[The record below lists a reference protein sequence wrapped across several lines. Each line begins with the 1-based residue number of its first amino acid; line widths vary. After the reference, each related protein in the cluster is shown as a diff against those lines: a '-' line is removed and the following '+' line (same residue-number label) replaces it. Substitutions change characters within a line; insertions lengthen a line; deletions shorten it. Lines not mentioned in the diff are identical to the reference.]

1 MYGLF
6 DPTPLSVP
14 GLVDPTPLSVPGLV
28 DPTPLSSPDPFYP
41 TPLSVPDLFDPTPL
55 SVPGL
60 FDPTPLS
67 VPGLF
72 DPTPL
77 SVPDLFDPTPLS
89 VPGLFDPTPL
99 SVPDLFDPTPLSSP
113 DLVDPTPLSVPAS
126 KETTEKSQAEGEVK
140 VEEEESQ
147 NCTDDVKPKKKE
159 DAEPEKKENAEPKEE
174 KADAIPSTEDKSTEG
189 VKDGEDMER
198 KPIPLR
204 KRPGKEEEE
213 KEEKI
218 HAALD
223 KLAGEEKPSG
233 GWGWGGWGS
242 LFGSSLMSTASA
254 VGQSFVSV
262 VEDVESSIG
271 SGLTNVVHGVES
283 SLGIPTPE
291 EMSKEEAETAKDD
304 KSKEEKGKFIKVHTF
319 MRTEEKGEPEK
330 TEESKEEKEGAE
342 GEASPQQ
349 TSGGGLWGALGVS
362 MVANVV
368 QNTTK
373 KVVSGTLDSLEYVGK
388 KTMDVLAEGDPGYK
402 KTKHI
407 IEVAGQKSHLS
418 QVLREAKEEAEK
430 RAKEAEEE
438 EAHRK
443 ANFGIMFDEFQGLA
457 HLEALEMLSN
467 QSEGKVQAV
476 LSALT
481 GEEQE
486 ELKAELIRVKE
497 AFKLEDVVEEETE
510 GQEVQEFAK
519 TVTELLFE
527 LHIGMTPDKL
537 NKAQTDA
544 LEYLTQCEKDLEEE
558 ETKDPQDLH
567 TAAIQMLAELT
578 AKSIHQFLKAA
589 ELILMQKDPEKTPL
603 ERAQTLTKLTSALCE
618 EVSVLSNKYC
628 VCLNKAASKAEK
640 PDDFSHLITNVYL
653 EASNSAS
660 YIQDAFQLLLPIIQ
674 ESCIQTKNLAL
685 SAFQKHL

>member
-1 MYGLF
+1 M
-6 DPTPLSVP
+6 
-14 GLVDPTPLSVPGLV
+14 
-28 DPTPLSSPDPFYP
+28 SSSEAEEEGFESAGEDVEEK
-41 TPLSVPDLFDPTPL
+41 TKHSQKT
-55 SVPGL
+55 
-60 FDPTPLS
+60 
-67 VPGLF
+67 
-72 DPTPL
+72 
-77 SVPDLFDPTPLS
+77 
-89 VPGLFDPTPL
+89 
-99 SVPDLFDPTPLSSP
+99 SP
-113 DLVDPTPLSVPAS
+113 KKHKQTAE
-126 KETTEKSQAEGEVK
+126 KEEEKATNKESTEKSQAVEEVK
-140 VEEEESQ
+140 AEKEESQ
-147 NCTDDVKPKKKE
+147 IKTDEAEPKKKDDAEPKKE
-159 DAEPEKKENAEPKEE
+159 DAVPKVLEDSEPKE
-174 KADAIPSTEDKSTEG
+174 KRDDAVQSTEDKSSEEG
-189 VKDGEDMER
+189 SVKDGEDAEPKASATSTDDGSKEEERKEEEPGREEEDKEPPKDGEDMER

-218 HAALD
+218 HSALD

-242 LFGSSLMSTASA
+242 SFGSSLMSTASA

-262 VEDVESSIG
+262 VEDVESSLG
-271 SGLTNVVHGVES
+271 SGLTTVVHGVES
-283 SLGIPTPE
+283 SLGIPPAE
-291 EMSKEEAETAKDD
+291 ELSKEEAEMVKEG
-304 KSKEEKGKFIKVHTF
+304 KSKEEKGP
-319 MRTEEKGEPEK
+319 EER
-330 TEESKEEKEGAE
+330 EESEETKETKEKKEKEEGAE

-349 TSGGGLWGALGVS
+349 ASGGGLWGALGVS

-407 IEVAGQKSHLS
+407 IEVAGQRSHLS
-418 QVLREAKEEAEK
+418 QALREAKEEAEK

-476 LSALT
+476 LSALS

-486 ELKAELIRVKE
+486 ELKAELIQVKE
-497 AFKLEDVVEEETE
+497 AFKLEDVVEEEAE

-527 LHIGMTPDKL
+527 LHIGMSPDKL

-544 LEYLTQCEKDLEEE
+544 LEYLTQSEKDLEEG

-628 VCLNKAASKAEK
+628 VCLNTAVSKAEK

-660 YIQDAFQLLLPIIQ
+660 YIQDAFQLLLPVIQ

>member
-1 MYGLF
+1 M
-6 DPTPLSVP
+6 
-14 GLVDPTPLSVPGLV
+14 
-28 DPTPLSSPDPFYP
+28 SSSEAEEEGFESAGEDVEEK
-41 TPLSVPDLFDPTPL
+41 TKQTQKA
-55 SVPGL
+55 
-60 FDPTPLS
+60 
-67 VPGLF
+67 
-72 DPTPL
+72 
-77 SVPDLFDPTPLS
+77 
-89 VPGLFDPTPL
+89 
-99 SVPDLFDPTPLSSP
+99 SP
-113 DLVDPTPLSVPAS
+113 KKQTDNKENDEAAS
-126 KETTEKSQAEGEVK
+126 KETTEKSQAAGEVK
-140 VEEEESQ
+140 AEKEESQ
-147 NCTDDVKPKKKE
+147 NSTDEVKPKNKD
-159 DAEPEKKENAEPKEE
+159 DAEPEKEENAESKEE
-174 KADAIPSTEDKSTEG
+174 KVDAVPSTEDKSTKDSGDTEPKAPATSTDEDSKEEVRKEDAG
-189 VKDGEDMER
+189 GEEDTVEEPPKDGEDMER

-242 LFGSSLMSTASA
+242 SFGSSLMSTASA
-254 VGQSFVSV
+254 V
-262 VEDVESSIG
+262 G

-291 EMSKEEAETAKDD
+291 EMSKEEAETAKED
-304 KSKEEKGKFIKVHTF
+304 KSKDEKGP
-319 MRTEEKGEPEK
+319 EEKGESEK
-330 TEESKEEKEGAE
+330 TEETKDEKEGAG

-349 TSGGGLWGALGVS
+349 ASGGGLWGALGVS

-497 AFKLEDVVEEETE
+497 AFKLEDVVEEEAE

-519 TVTELLFE
+519 TVTELLFD

-544 LEYLTQCEKDLEEE
+544 LEYLNQCEKDLEEE

>member
-1 MYGLF
+1 
-6 DPTPLSVP
+6 
-14 GLVDPTPLSVPGLV
+14 
-28 DPTPLSSPDPFYP
+28 
-41 TPLSVPDLFDPTPL
+41 
-55 SVPGL
+55 
-60 FDPTPLS
+60 
-67 VPGLF
+67 
-72 DPTPL
+72 
-77 SVPDLFDPTPLS
+77 
-89 VPGLFDPTPL
+89 
-99 SVPDLFDPTPLSSP
+99 
-113 DLVDPTPLSVPAS
+113 
-126 KETTEKSQAEGEVK
+126 
-140 VEEEESQ
+140 
-147 NCTDDVKPKKKE
+147 
-159 DAEPEKKENAEPKEE
+159 
-174 KADAIPSTEDKSTEG
+174 
-189 VKDGEDMER
+189 
-198 KPIPLR
+198 
-204 KRPGKEEEE
+204 
-213 KEEKI
+213 
-218 HAALD
+218 
-223 KLAGEEKPSG
+223 PSG

-242 LFGSSLMSTASA
+242 SFGSSLMSTASA
-254 VGQSFVSV
+254 VG
-262 VEDVESSIG
+262 
-271 SGLTNVVHGVES
+271 SGLTTVVHGVES
-283 SLGIPTPE
+283 SLGIPPPE
-291 EMSKEEAETAKDD
+291 EMSK
-304 KSKEEKGKFIKVHTF
+304 KE
-319 MRTEEKGEPEK
+319 
-330 TEESKEEKEGAE
+330 EGAE

-349 TSGGGLWGALGVS
+349 APGGGLWGALGVS

-418 QVLREAKEEAEK
+418 QVLREAKEEAEQ

-476 LSALT
+476 LSALS

-486 ELKAELIRVKE
+486 ELKAELIQVKE
-497 AFKLEDVVEEETE
+497 AFKLEDVVEEEAE
-510 GQEVQEFAK
+510 AQEVQEFAK

-544 LEYLTQCEKDLEEE
+544 LEYLTQSEKDLEEG

-603 ERAQTLTKLTSALCE
+603 EMAQTLTKLTSALCE

-628 VCLNKAASKAEK
+628 VCLNTAAVTEK

>member
-1 MYGLF
+1 M
-6 DPTPLSVP
+6 
-14 GLVDPTPLSVPGLV
+14 
-28 DPTPLSSPDPFYP
+28 SSSEAEEEGFESAGEDVEEK
-41 TPLSVPDLFDPTPL
+41 TKQTQK
-55 SVPGL
+55 
-60 FDPTPLS
+60 T
-67 VPGLF
+67 
-72 DPTPL
+72 
-77 SVPDLFDPTPLS
+77 
-89 VPGLFDPTPL
+89 
-99 SVPDLFDPTPLSSP
+99 SP
-113 DLVDPTPLSVPAS
+113 KKQTDNKENDETAS
-126 KETTEKSQAEGEVK
+126 KETTEKSQAEGGVK
-140 VEEEESQ
+140 AENEESQ
-147 NCTDDVKPKKKE
+147 NSTDEAEPKKKE
-159 DAEPEKKENAEPKEE
+159 DAEPEKEENAEPKEE
-174 KADAIPSTEDKSTEG
+174 KVDAVPSTDDKSTKDSGDTEPKASATTTDEDSKDEVRKEDAEG
-189 VKDGEDMER
+189 EEDSVEEPPKDGEDMER

-242 LFGSSLMSTASA
+242 SFGSSLMSTASA
-254 VGQSFVSV
+254 V
-262 VEDVESSIG
+262 G

-304 KSKEEKGKFIKVHTF
+304 KSKEDKGP
-319 MRTEEKGEPEK
+319 EEKGESEK
-330 TEESKEEKEGAE
+330 TEEAKEEKEGAG

-349 TSGGGLWGALGVS
+349 ASGGGLWGALGVS

-544 LEYLTQCEKDLEEE
+544 LEYLTQCEEDLEEE

-628 VCLNKAASKAEK
+628 VCLNKAASKTEK

>member
-1 MYGLF
+1 M
-6 DPTPLSVP
+6 
-14 GLVDPTPLSVPGLV
+14 
-28 DPTPLSSPDPFYP
+28 SSSEAEEEGFESAGEDVEEK
-41 TPLSVPDLFDPTPL
+41 TKH
-55 SVPGL
+55 
-60 FDPTPLS
+60 
-67 VPGLF
+67 
-72 DPTPL
+72 
-77 SVPDLFDPTPLS
+77 
-89 VPGLFDPTPL
+89 
-99 SVPDLFDPTPLSSP
+99 SP
-113 DLVDPTPLSVPAS
+113 KKNKQTAEKEKDEAAS
-126 KETTEKSQAEGEVK
+126 NESTEKSQTAEEVK
-140 VEEEESQ
+140 TEKEESQKDTEEVEPKKEESQ
-147 NCTDDVKPKKKE
+147 NNTDK
-159 DAEPEKKENAEPKEE
+159 AEPKKEEDAVTKEEEEDAVQSTEATPTEGANVKDDEVAEPKASAKSTDEDSKEEVKEE
-174 KADAIPSTEDKSTEG
+174 KEPGKEEDKVEEPP
-189 VKDGEDMER
+189 KDGEDMER

-218 HAALD
+218 HSALD

-242 LFGSSLMSTASA
+242 SFGSSLMSTASA

-271 SGLTNVVHGVES
+271 SGLTTVVHGVES
-283 SLGIPTPE
+283 SLGIPPPE
-291 EMSKEEAETAKDD
+291 EMSKDEAETAKED
-304 KSKEEKGKFIKVHTF
+304 KSKEEK
-319 MRTEEKGEPEK
+319 EEKGESDETK
-330 TEESKEEKEGAE
+330 ETKEEKEEGAE

-418 QVLREAKEEAEK
+418 QVLREAKEEAEQ

-476 LSALT
+476 LSALS

-486 ELKAELIRVKE
+486 ELKAELIQVKE
-497 AFKLEDVVEEETE
+497 AFKLEDVVEEEAE
-510 GQEVQEFAK
+510 AQEVQEFAK

-544 LEYLTQCEKDLEEE
+544 LEYLTQSEKDLEEG

-628 VCLNKAASKAEK
+628 VCLNTAASKAEK